1 MLGRLNITLFFS
13 GKDDIDNTYR
23 NQEDIA
29 IVFAG
34 TEKIGNTDDNQLRM
48 MIIFPRKD
56 NIDILII
63 ITRK

>member
-1 MLGRLNITLFFS
+1 MTRIMIIFFS

-56 NIDILII
+56 NIDIFISD
-63 ITRK
+63 

>member
-1 MLGRLNITLFFS
+1 MTRRMIIIFLGKMILIILIKIRRI
-13 GKDDIDNTYR
+13 Y
-23 NQEDIA
+23 Q

-34 TEKIGNTDDNQLRM
+34 TDEIGNTDDNQEKM